1 MNPERWQQIRDIFND
16 ALQRD
21 PGLRH
26 IKGFVVDSGEGRWM
40 VQDAIDNGVSIP
52 IVTMSLFA
60 RFRSRAD
67 KGAEG
72 TFAEKLVAA
81 LRSQFGGH
89 AVVKE

>member
-1 MNPERWQQIRDIFND
+1 
-16 ALQRD
+16 
-21 PGLRH
+21 
-26 IKGFVVDSGEGRWM
+26 V
-40 VQDAIDNGVSIP
+40 
-52 IVTMSLFA
+52 
-60 RFRSRAD
+60 D